1 MPFGSPDRILRIR
14 TVIDRTGLSRSTLY
28 RRIDQGSFPKQVR
41 ISERNRLSRHGCA
54 GQTPTRCQLTWV
66 TCWALAPTTIE
77 GPHLLQASQGPS

>member
-41 ISERNRLSRHGCA
+41 ISERCVGWRESA
-54 GQTPTRCQLTWV
+54 
-66 TCWALAPTTIE
+66 IE
-77 GPHLLQASQGPS
+77 AWMRRPDTYPLPADMGDLLGLGPDDD